1 MFPKENPFYQPNIFL
16 FSNTKKDHAAEEFV
30 REHVLAHI
38 IAGELRFAEADK
50 ETIGKPGETFLFRRN
65 LLVKCEKRPAPD
77 GKPYIIVYFVLGKEF
92 LQQYAI
98 KNNLQRSNATSDHKK
113 VLFIQPKAPLTGLL
127 HSIYPYVSSST
138 PLSEN
143 MKRHKLE
150 EAILA
155 LLEQDEH
162 LNSWLFDFEQQGKI
176 DLQDFMQRN
185 YMFNVPMT
193 KYAELTGRSLSTFQ
207 RDFQRVFGTNATSW
221 LLKRRLQAAYEAITL
236 QHKMPVHF
244 YLDLGFEDLAHF
256 SRTFKQEFGCT
267 PTALA
272 KSAKANRMV
281 RTNKAG

>member
-1 MFPKENPFYQPNIFL
+1 MLPKENPFYTPNIFL

-38 IAGELRFAEADK
+38 MAGELRFTEADK
-50 ETIGKPGETFLFRRN
+50 ETIGKAGETFLFRRN
-65 LLVKCEKRPAPD
+65 LLVKCEKRPASD
-77 GKPYIIVYFVLGKEF
+77 GKPYVIIYFVLEKGF

-98 KNNLQRSNATSDHKK
+98 KNDLQRSDAMPDHKK
-113 VLFIQPKAPLTGLL
+113 ALFLQPKPPLTSLL
-127 HSIYPYVSSST
+127 HSMYPYIEFGT

-162 LNSWLFDFEQQGKI
+162 LDHWLFDFEQQGKI
-176 DLQDFMQRN
+176 DLRDFMQRN

-207 RDFQRVFGTNATSW
+207 RDFHRIFGTNATSW
-221 LLKRRLQAAYEAITL
+221 LLKRRLQAAYEAITVE
-236 QHKMPVHF
+236 HKAPVDF

-256 SRTFKQEFGCT
+256 SRSFKHEFGCT
-267 PTALA
+267 PSQLA
-272 KSAKANRMV
+272 NSSKMKRVLNS
-281 RTNKAG
+281 